1 MQKSV
6 VDFQESSRLQK
17 HDLGKDSCLRIQLH
31 IMAIF
36 CAIFQGMVLTVLE
49 SEIQLL
55 AHPKVFGLGGLTPFD
70 HIHIYKLKMPV
81 N

>member
-1 MQKSV
+1 
-6 VDFQESSRLQK
+6 
-17 HDLGKDSCLRIQLH
+17 
-31 IMAIF
+31 MAIF